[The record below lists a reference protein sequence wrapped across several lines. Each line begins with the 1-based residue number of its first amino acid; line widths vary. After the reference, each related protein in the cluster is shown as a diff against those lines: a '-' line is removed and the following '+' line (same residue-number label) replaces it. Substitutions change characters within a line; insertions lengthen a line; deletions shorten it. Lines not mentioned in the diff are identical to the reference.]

1 MNKFDL
7 SKFLVENK
15 LTQLGRLTEM
25 GGDPME
31 KFLDD
36 LHANVA
42 PELVG
47 GNQEQQLIQLLDD
60 EGNQIFDEFG
70 GESDGLDQATKY
82 VLRKF
87 GVHDEYHS
95 PTVDMANDM
104 VKKGMFEAEEVDSE
118 IVEDY
123 SKYNSVEELMKEIET
138 STNEAAMK
146 HKMDRVKKAYESI
159 EAKANS
165 LEEGEHASFIAPAKI
180 KEMRRSCKELRM
192 MHEKLLKEYEKK
204 YASKKKVDLNETLG
218 ENEGVKKPL
227 ADLTFADVV
236 AAFPNIGQMSTT
248 GFKTRVGVNFP
259 NADDS
264 ANVVYREQ
272 DFENWKAGLIS
283 QVPDVTVELNPA
295 TNKVLVHGE
304 DYTAK
309 RDAFIA
315 SKQMSID
322 RMSKRR

>member
-7 SKFLVENK
+7 SKFLTENK

-47 GNQEQQLIQLLDD
+47 GSQEQQLIQFLDD
-60 EGNQIFDEFG
+60 EGYQIFDEFG
-70 GESDGLDQATKY
+70 GEPDGLDQATKY

-87 GVHDEYHS
+87 GVHDQYHS
-95 PTVDMANDM
+95 STTDTALDMA
-104 VKKGMFEAEEVDSE
+104 KKGMYETEGGIVEVE
-118 IVEDY
+118 EDY

-138 STNEAAMK
+138 TTNEAAMK

-204 YASKKKVDLNETLG
+204 FMSKKKVDLKESLG
-218 ENEGVKKPL
+218 ENEGTTKPL
-227 ADLTFADVV
+227 AQLTFADVL

-248 GFKTRVGVNFP
+248 GFKARVGINFP

-264 ANVVYREQ
+264 ENVVYREQ

-283 QVPDVTVELNPA
+283 QVPDVTIELNPSA
-295 TNKVLVHGE
+295 NKVVVHGGE
-304 DYTAK
+304 YKAK
-309 RDAFIA
+309 RDAFIS
-315 SKQMSID
+315 SKQASMD
-322 RMSKRR
+322 TMFKK

>member
-7 SKFLVENK
+7 SKFLTENK

-31 KFLDD
+31 KFLDAVYAD
-36 LHANVA
+36 VM
-42 PELVG
+42 PEVVG
-47 GNQEQQLIQLLDD
+47 SDQEQQLIQLLDD
-60 EGNQIFDEFG
+60 EGYQIFDEYGILPDGVQQAARYVMTKVMG
-70 GESDGLDQATKY
+70 GLTETMKGEEELPAAPEEQLP
-82 VLRKF
+82 VL
-87 GVHDEYHS
+87 E
-95 PTVDMANDM
+95 T
-104 VKKGMFEAEEVDSE
+104 EAEVE
-118 IVEDY
+118 EDY

-138 STNEAAMK
+138 TTNEAAMK

-192 MHEKLLKEYEKK
+192 MHEKLLKEYEKRFM
-204 YASKKKVDLNETLG
+204 SKKKVELKESLD

-227 ADLTFADVV
+227 AQLTFADVL

-248 GFKTRVGVNFP
+248 GFRTRVGVNFP

-264 ANVVYREQ
+264 QNVVYREQ
-272 DFENWKAGLIS
+272 DFENWKAALMS
-283 QVPDVTVELNPA
+283 QVSDATIELNSLD
-295 TNKVLVHGE
+295 NKVIVHGE
-304 DYTAK
+304 EYTAK
-309 RDAFIA
+309 RDAAIA
-315 SKQMSID
+315 SKQASMD
-322 RMSKRR
+322 RMFKRK